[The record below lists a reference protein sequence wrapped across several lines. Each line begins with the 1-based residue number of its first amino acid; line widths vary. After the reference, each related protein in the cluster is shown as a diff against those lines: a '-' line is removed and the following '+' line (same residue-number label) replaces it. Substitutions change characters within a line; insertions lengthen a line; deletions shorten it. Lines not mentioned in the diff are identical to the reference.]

1 MKSRMPHNDRRKR
14 RRSGLSAATLDTL
27 IAEALVDAYG
37 DSEQRTAFFTAMEDA
52 LALPFTTQVLGVD
65 MIVERLDL
73 TADEQIVAV
82 CRHGRAQQRIPILD
96 LPLPDPPP
104 QGTDWIEAYRRWAN
118 APV

>member
-82 CRHGRAQQRIPILD
+82 CRHGRAQLRIPILD